1 VLVMGWVL
9 LGQAMAPLQIFGA
22 LVVIGAIVALSTG
35 KR

>member
-9 LGQAMAPLQIFGA
+9 LGQRMAPLQIFGA
-22 LVVIGAIVALSTG
+22 IVVIGAIIALSTG